1 MAGRK
6 DDALFTET
14 HPEQVGRYPLRRR
27 RTGPVTVR
35 HMNRI
40 LGEEGYGLSYI
51 HYTGA
56 APRHRRFGYRTVLKW
71 NRHGVLV

>member
-1 MAGRK
+1 M
-6 DDALFTET
+6 
-14 HPEQVGRYPLRRR
+14 
-27 RTGPVTVR
+27 TVR

-56 APRHRRFGYRTVLKW
+56 APRHRRLGYRTVLKW